1 MCFARLLVPCRVAM
15 LLPAVESVW
24 MRRFSLLQMLVSS
37 RKFLRCSPS
46 LTPVQMAYSS
56 DSAELSAIVACVL
69 LPNATVVPR
78 KMMLKPEVDFLV
90 VGHPAQSAST

>member
-1 MCFARLLVPCRVAM
+1 
-15 LLPAVESVW
+15 

-37 RKFLRCSPS
+37 RKFLRCSP
-46 LTPVQMAYSS
+46 
-56 DSAELSAIVACVL
+56 IVACVL

-90 VGHPAQSAST
+90 VGHPAHQSAST